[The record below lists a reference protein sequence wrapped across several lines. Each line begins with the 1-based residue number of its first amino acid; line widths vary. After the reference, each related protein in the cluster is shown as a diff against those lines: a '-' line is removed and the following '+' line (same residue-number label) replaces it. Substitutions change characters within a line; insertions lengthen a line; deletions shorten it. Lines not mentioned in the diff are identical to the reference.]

1 MRFEQ
6 DPRFTFD
13 TYVVGPG
20 NRMAAAAARRAAE
33 SPGTSYNPLYVYG
46 APGVG
51 KTHLLHALAA
61 HGRAVRPELRVD
73 YRTADALVDDVSSAV
88 AAGNVDA
95 FRDTLLEAG
104 LLLIDGAHRLAAKQ
118 RTQEELLAVWDDLLR
133 AGTQVVVAAERPPAE
148 LEGVDERLKAKLA
161 GGLVVDA
168 GRPDAETRLAI
179 VRQGAEARGMALA
192 SGVDDLLANLP
203 LEGARELHAGLDRI
217 ARVQSDEGRSVEA
230 AEVAGIVGVGGGEP
244 APLDEFSAFLSD
256 IAFTV
261 EQLVETDPW
270 RKRLAE
276 AILRYE
282 GEGVRTRRLEAAL
295 DADSAPNVDA
305 LLEGFAKDVERLRA
319 VRKELAEVDAEAAH
333 ASVLADPDR
342 VPEAEAILLS
352 AKAAAER
359 KAEAAP
365 PAPPVDRWYFN
376 NAEKVAWTWLALE
389 DRVIEELA

>member
-13 TYVVGPG
+13 TFVVGPG

-33 SPGTSYNPLYVYG
+33 SPGTSYNPLFVYG

-73 YRTADALVDDVSSAV
+73 YRTAEALVDDVSSAV

-95 FRDTLLEAG
+95 FRDALLEAD
-104 LLLIDGAHRLAAKQ
+104 LLLVDDAHRLAGKQ
-118 RTQEELLAVWDDLLR
+118 RTQEELLALWDDLLR
-133 AGTQVVVAAERPPAE
+133 GGTQIVLAADRSPAE
-148 LEGVDERLKAKLA
+148 TEGLDERLRVRLA

-168 GRPDAETRLAI
+168 GRPDAETRLEI
-179 VRQGAEARGMALA
+179 VRQGAQARGVTLA
-192 SGVDDLLANLP
+192 SGVDDRLANLP
-203 LEGARELHAGLDRI
+203 LDGARELHAGLDQI
-217 ARVQSDEGRSVEA
+217 ARVQRDERRSVEVE
-230 AEVAGIVGVGGGEP
+230 EVESVVGIGGGEE

-256 IAFTV
+256 IASTV

-276 AILRYE
+276 AILRFE

-305 LLEGFAKDVERLRA
+305 LLEGFGGDVERLRA
-319 VRKELAEVDAEAAH
+319 IRAELAAMGADGAH

-342 VPEAEAILLS
+342 VADAEALLLS
-352 AKAAAER
+352 ARAAAER

-376 NAEKVAWTWLALE
+376 NAEKVAWSWLALE
-389 DRVIEELA
+389 DRLIEELA